1 MGGTISTIR
10 TARNASVPKK
20 PMKLPV
26 GLLRTVFTDSLSIKL
41 KMLPYT
47 MIDLFL
53 LMFIKLFET
62 IIKN

>member
-1 MGGTISTIR
+1 MGGTISAIT
-10 TARNASVPKK
+10 TARKASVPKK

-47 MIDLFL
+47 MNRSVVI
-53 LMFIKLFET
+53 
-62 IIKN
+62 NVY